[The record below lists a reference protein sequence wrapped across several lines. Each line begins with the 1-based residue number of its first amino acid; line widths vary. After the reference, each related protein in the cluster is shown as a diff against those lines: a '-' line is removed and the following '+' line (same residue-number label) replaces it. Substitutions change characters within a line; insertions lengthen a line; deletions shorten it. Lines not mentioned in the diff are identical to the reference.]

1 VLIAGDNF
9 INIDRYPMIDFG
21 NSGDIRG
28 MLSANDA
35 FLHLANDNTK
45 IIQPR
50 RARHQGAGGRVS
62 RQAGVSARPHGGTG
76 CRGKSEQDAR
86 AAKPFVDLD
95 GKWATND
102 QAAANFIRIVY
113 NSFKRT

>member
-9 INIDRYPMIDFG
+9 INIDRYLMIDFG

-28 MLSANDA
+28 MLSAND
-35 FLHLANDNTK
+35 
-45 IIQPR
+45 
-50 RARHQGAGGRVS
+50 GAGGRVS

>member
-9 INIDRYPMIDFG
+9 INSDRYPMIDFG
-21 NSGDIRG
+21 NGGDIRG
-28 MLSANDA
+28 MISANDA

-45 IIQPR
+45 IMQPR
-50 RARHQGAGGRVS
+50 RARQQGAGGRVS

-76 CRGKSEQDAR
+76 CRGKSEQDGR

-95 GKWATND
+95 GKWAAND
-102 QAAANFIRIVY
+102 QAAANFIRMVY